1 MHEHVNVCTN
11 IEEKNCDVNII
22 FFFLKIVQYAF
33 HAISVIVILSEIEMD
48 ILIQVSK
55 RVTSYSRT
63 IPEPKLM
70 KSFGVY
76 NGLRFHFS
84 SYSSD
89 TNENKT
95 KTYFQQSKTFILIV
109 LFWLIFHN
117 QKSAVLE
124 GKSKC

>member
-1 MHEHVNVCTN
+1 
-11 IEEKNCDVNII
+11 
-22 FFFLKIVQYAF
+22 
-33 HAISVIVILSEIEMD
+33 
-48 ILIQVSK
+48 
-55 RVTSYSRT
+55 
-63 IPEPKLM
+63 M

-76 NGLRFHFS
+76 DGLRFHFS

>member
-1 MHEHVNVCTN
+1 
-11 IEEKNCDVNII
+11 
-22 FFFLKIVQYAF
+22 
-33 HAISVIVILSEIEMD
+33 MD

-70 KSFGVY
+70 KHFGVY
-76 NGLRFHFS
+76 DGLRFHFS

-95 KTYFQQSKTFILIV
+95 KTYFEQSKTFILIV